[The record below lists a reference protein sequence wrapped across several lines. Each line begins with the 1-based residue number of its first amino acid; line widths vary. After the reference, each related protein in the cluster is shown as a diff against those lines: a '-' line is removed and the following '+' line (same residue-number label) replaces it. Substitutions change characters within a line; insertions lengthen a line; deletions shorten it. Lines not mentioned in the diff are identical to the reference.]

1 VKSEP
6 SPRDH
11 APEQEP
17 ARQEANRTPVNAVQ
31 ARDGAEP
38 LVRPELGA
46 RRAPC
51 PVCGFLMSAIQGS
64 RAAIC
69 DNCGFKDG
77 CC

>member
-6 SPRDH
+6 SPRDP
-11 APEQEP
+11 APGQEP
-17 ARQEANRTPVNAVQ
+17 APQEANGMPVNAVQ
-31 ARDGAEP
+31 PRGGTEP
-38 LVRPELGA
+38 LVWPELGA